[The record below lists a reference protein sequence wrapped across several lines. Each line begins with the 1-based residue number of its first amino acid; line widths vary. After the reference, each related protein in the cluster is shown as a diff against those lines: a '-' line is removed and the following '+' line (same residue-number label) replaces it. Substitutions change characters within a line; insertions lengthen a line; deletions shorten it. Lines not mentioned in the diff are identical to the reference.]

1 MDIMQDYYTLNSRTF
16 LINMDT
22 KSFQFDLELDLI
34 PTVGNT
40 APHVVIRLDDLV
52 LFDSFLSGA
61 ETVKCNCKLIE
72 GSHLLDIQLTNKSAV
87 DPVQAI
93 QIKRVS
99 LNGIVDDKFI
109 WNGTYYP
116 EYPEPWASEQ
126 QALGNVLSS
135 KLQGVNYLGW
145 NGLWQLEFTSPV
157 FTWIHKT
164 CALGWI
170 YD

>member
-1 MDIMQDYYTLNSRTF
+1 
-16 LINMDT
+16 MDT

-72 GSHLLDIQLTNKSAV
+72 GSHLLDIQFLNKSNL
-87 DPVQAI
+87 DSVQAI
-93 QIKRVS
+93 QIKRLS
-99 LNGIVDDKFI
+99 INGMVDDRFI
-109 WNGTYYP
+109 WNGIYYP

-126 QALGNVLSS
+126 QALGNMLSP
-135 KLQGVNYLGW
+135 KLQNVDYLGW
-145 NGLWQLEFTSPV
+145 NGRWQLELTSPI

-164 CALGWI
+164 YALGWI
-170 YD
+170 YK